1 MILFKACPRC
11 GGDVDSSY
19 HEDIY
24 CVQCAY
30 RPKVVYPGPR
40 VIEER
45 MDDKTR
51 SAQSAG
57 GEASY
62 TPKRAQEPAMVV
74 DTEHGTIVC
83 PKCGSEQ
90 AIRLDKLRPEDHTCY
105 RCRSCGHIFS
115 PMTWASP
122 ADSSV
127 ALP

>member
-40 VIEER
+40 VI
-45 MDDKTR
+45 DDLMNDDAR
-51 SAQSAG
+51 VARRAG
-57 GEASY
+57 PQASRR
-62 TPKRAQEPAMVV
+62 PDRVV
-74 DTEHGTIVC
+74 DVGAAHEIPMC
-83 PKCGSEQ
+83 PKCGSQQPIQLE
-90 AIRLDKLRPEDHTCY
+90 KLRPEDNVCY
-105 RCRSCGHIFS
+105 RCRSCGHIFNPRAGTS
-115 PMTWASP
+115 TT
-122 ADSSV
+122 DHSV